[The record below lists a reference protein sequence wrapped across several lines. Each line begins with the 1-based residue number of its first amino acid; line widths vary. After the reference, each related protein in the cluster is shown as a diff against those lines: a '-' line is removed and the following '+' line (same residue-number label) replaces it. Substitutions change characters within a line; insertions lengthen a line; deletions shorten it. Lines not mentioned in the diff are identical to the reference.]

1 VKVLLAPP
9 VPRRSGAMAASAVLV
24 AACCASL
31 ALTAHD
37 TERLFEA
44 AMHAHAAGD
53 GLRAR

>member
-1 VKVLLAPP
+1 VL
-9 VPRRSGAMAASAVLV
+9 M

-44 AMHAHAAGD
+44 AMYAHTAGAH
-53 GLRAR
+53 LTTR

>member
-1 VKVLLAPP
+1 MRWQRSRVL
-9 VPRRSGAMAASAVLV
+9 M

-44 AMHAHAAGD
+44 ATHAYAAGVN
-53 GLRAR
+53 LRAR